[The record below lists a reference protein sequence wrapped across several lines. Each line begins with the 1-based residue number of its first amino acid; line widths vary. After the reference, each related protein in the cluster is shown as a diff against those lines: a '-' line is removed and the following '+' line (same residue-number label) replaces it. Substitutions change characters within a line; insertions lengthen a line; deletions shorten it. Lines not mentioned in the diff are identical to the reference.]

1 MKQNCRGKQKIAG
14 GRKRDVRMFTLIEL
28 LVVVAIIAILA
39 GMLLP
44 ALNSARLK
52 ARQVQC
58 LSAMKQVV
66 VAGVGYASANDDYWI
81 PQTLESRWYMN
92 QAFQSL
98 LGTKWEDA
106 DQTFARVKQSAACP
120 EYQPSSNPD
129 DKENG
134 GFVQMKRIYGLPCG
148 LAGAA
153 PDDIVYRLVKIKRPS
168 VKFAFLE
175 TLDGGRVYYWSSKLT
190 NYLAKKDSVGTA
202 DGVAGYRHPGYRMNT
217 GFFDGHVENRSY
229 KRVEDGSYNQVNPN
243 YWAWGN

>member
-1 MKQNCRGKQKIAG
+1 MKQNSREKQKKT
-14 GRKRDVRMFTLIEL
+14 GRRKEDIKAFTLIEL
-28 LVVVAIIAILA
+28 LVVIAIIAILA

-44 ALNSARLK
+44 ALNSARSK

-81 PQTLESRWYMN
+81 PQTVESRWYTN

-106 DQTFARVKQSAACP
+106 DQTFARVKQNAACP
-120 EYQPSSNPD
+120 EYRPSSNPD
-129 DKENG
+129 DKETG

-148 LAGAA
+148 LAGAS
-153 PDDIVYRLVKIKRPS
+153 PDDIVFRQVKIKRPS
-168 VKFAFLE
+168 VKFSFLE
-175 TLDGGRVYYWSSKLT
+175 TLDGGRVYYWSST
-190 NYLAKKDSVGTA
+190 LAKYQQMKDNVTAA
-202 DGVAGYRHPGYRMNT
+202 DGVAGYRHPGYRMST

>member
-14 GRKRDVRMFTLIEL
+14 GRKGYVRTFTLIEL

-44 ALNSARLK
+44 ALNSARSK

-58 LSAMKQVV
+58 LSAMKQMV
-66 VAGVGYASANDDYWI
+66 VAGVGYASANDDYWV
-81 PQTLESRWYMN
+81 PHTAGSRWFTN

-106 DQTFARVKQSAACP
+106 NQTFARVKQSAACP
-120 EYQPSSNPD
+120 EYRPSSNPD
-129 DKENG
+129 DKETG

-148 LAGAA
+148 LAGTSA
-153 PDDIVYRLVKIKRPS
+153 DSIVFRLVKIKRPS
-168 VKFAFLE
+168 VKFSFLE
-175 TLDGGRVYYWSSKLT
+175 TLDGGRVYYWSST
-190 NYLAKKDSVGTA
+190 LAKYLQMKDNVTAA
-202 DGVAGYRHPGYRMNT
+202 DGVAGYRHPGYRMST